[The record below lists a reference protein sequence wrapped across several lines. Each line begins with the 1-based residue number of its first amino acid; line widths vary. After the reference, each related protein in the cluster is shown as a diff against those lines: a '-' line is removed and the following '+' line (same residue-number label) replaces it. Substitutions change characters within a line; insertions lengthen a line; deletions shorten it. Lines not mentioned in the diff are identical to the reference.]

1 MATGPAETILDRVRE
16 GAPALLR
23 TRWWAMVLRGV
34 FAVIFGVLCFATPGP
49 ALLSLVLLFGIF
61 AVADGIAG
69 VIAAFGRA
77 RNGEA
82 WVWLAVGA
90 VASIVLGILAF
101 AWPGV
106 TATVLVLFI
115 AANAAIT
122 GVVSIVSAFRLDSD
136 HGRGWLILSGIAGL
150 VFAVLI
156 FLNPFAGAV
165 AITWVIGAW
174 ALVIGFFF
182 ILLGFQLRSMRKRI
196 EDRIESVLGSG
207 QA

>member
-1 MATGPAETILDRVRE
+1 MTTGTAETLLDRVRE
-16 GAPALLR
+16 GAPSLLR

-49 ALLSLVLLFGIF
+49 ALLSLIWLFGIF
-61 AVADGIAG
+61 AIADGIAG
-69 VIAAFGRA
+69 LIAAFGRA

-90 VASIVLGILAF
+90 VASIVIGVLAF

-106 TATVLVLFI
+106 TATVLLLFI

-122 GVVSIVSAFRLDSD
+122 GVVSIVSAFRLDAD
-136 HGRGWLILSGIAGL
+136 HGRGWLILSGIAGI

-156 FLNPFAGAV
+156 LRNPFAGV
-165 AITWVIGAW
+165 IAITWIIGAW
-174 ALVIGFFF
+174 ALVIGFFL

-196 EDRIESVLGSG
+196 EERIETVADRLRG
-207 QA
+207 